1 MLPYFPFIMGIIGV
15 IMALLRYYLH
25 IQWYNTSLL
34 QLFSKNILIYFSA
47 LQCWCISIEGI
58 CACVHSCLVLCKTFY
73 NHLKLALVFVFIV
86 SPRKCEHHALLTTE
100 CIQYISGSTQQLSRD
115 TRTMF
120 NSLFFEHTDIAQKSF
135 LANEKYFHISGH
147 VISPHYCYKNLD
159 STVGIIY
166 YLRRLFYLFSPWQ
179 KAEWWYCHLSG
190 PRCCCTECP
199 RTCMMSTSPSSSCSS
214 PPTTWPTT
222 AATPS
227 GQCQGALSPSLPQ

>member
-1 MLPYFPFIMGIIGV
+1 MIIEINFSSSVHHPAHVAVFSFHNGNYRSDHGATQVQSTYLV
-15 IMALLRYYLH
+15 IEY
-25 IQWYNTSLL
+25 IIVVK

-135 LANEKYFHISGH
+135 LSNAFLMKSISTF
-147 VISPHYCYKNLD
+147 LD
-159 STVGIIY
+159 
-166 YLRRLFYLFSPWQ
+166 
-179 KAEWWYCHLSG
+179 
-190 PRCCCTECP
+190 
-199 RTCMMSTSPSSSCSS
+199 M
-214 PPTTWPTT
+214 
-222 AATPS
+222 
-227 GQCQGALSPSLPQ
+227 